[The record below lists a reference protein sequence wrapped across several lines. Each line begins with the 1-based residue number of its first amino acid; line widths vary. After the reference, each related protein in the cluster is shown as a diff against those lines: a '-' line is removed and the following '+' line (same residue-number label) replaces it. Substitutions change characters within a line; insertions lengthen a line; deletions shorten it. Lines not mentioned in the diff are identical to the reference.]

1 MVNHQTRKETDL
13 IFSDFRFGTGA
24 KESDFVRG
32 ALRRVRC
39 RPDHDATVGE
49 SLMSRQHA
57 RLPVVAALLV
67 SATIGV
73 DAQEVELSGYVAGEV
88 RTFFQTPQFADQ
100 LRHLQVS
107 LLVEPE
113 LSITGEDGR
122 HEFRLTPFARLDG
135 SDDERTH
142 VDLLKAFWRGV
153 FGDVELLVGAN
164 VVFWGVTESRHLVNI
179 INQTDFREDI
189 DEEDKLGQPMVN
201 LEWQQPWGR
210 LNGFVLIGFR
220 EQPFV
225 GADGR
230 LRFPLLVAE
239 KALFPDG
246 ERAAD
251 YAVRYSHFIG
261 DFDIGVHLFHGTG
274 RDPSLVFSSDA
285 TELIPRY
292 RTITQVGL
300 DLQYTRDAWLWKLEA
315 ISRAGEGRAFG
326 AFVGGFEHTRYQILG
341 SAADLGFLGEYLY
354 DGRDADAPPTAFEND
369 GFLGARLALNDT
381 QDTTVLAGAV
391 VDLEDGTVA
400 ARVEAERRL
409 TDRLRLEVESRLFS
423 NTDPGNLLHAFRR
436 DSFVAARLSLFF

>member
-1 MVNHQTRKETDL
+1 
-13 IFSDFRFGTGA
+13 
-24 KESDFVRG
+24 
-32 ALRRVRC
+32 
-39 RPDHDATVGE
+39 
-49 SLMSRQHA
+49 MSRQHA

-73 DAQEVELSGYVAGEV
+73 DAQEVELSGYVAGEL
-88 RTFFQTPQFADQ
+88 RAFFQTPQFADQ
-100 LRHLQVS
+100 LRHLQLS

-142 VDLLKAFWRGV
+142 VDLREAFWRGV
-153 FGDVELLVGAN
+153 FDDVELLVGAD

-201 LEWQQPWGR
+201 IEWQQPWGR
-210 LNGFVLIGFR
+210 LSGLALIGFR

-239 KALFPDG
+239 EALFPDG
-246 ERAAD
+246 ERYAD

-261 DFDIGVHLFHGTG
+261 DFDVGVHLFHGTG
-274 RDPSLVFSSDA
+274 RDPALVVSEDGS
-285 TELIPRY
+285 ELIPLY

-315 ISRAGEGRAFG
+315 IRRAGEGRAFG
-326 AFVGGFEHTRYQILG
+326 AFVGGFEYTRYQILG
-341 SAADLGFLGEYLY
+341 SAADFGFLGEYLY

-369 GFLGARLALNDT
+369 GFFGARLALNDT
-381 QDTTVLAGAV
+381 QDTTMLAGAV

-409 TDRLRLEVESRLFS
+409 TDRLRLEVESRLF
-423 NTDPGNLLHAFRR
+423 
-436 DSFVAARLSLFF
+436 